1 MKTTNKKTLA
11 LLLNYE
17 PVVLV
22 LFVHVY
28 LDNYKNNTYKAFA
41 HSTVCSHKATLKKG
55 LLDITGQQINSK
67 ELKR

>member
-22 LFVHVY
+22 LFLRVY
-28 LDNYKNNTYKAFA
+28 LDIYKNNTYKAFA
-41 HSTVCSHKATLKKG
+41 HSTVCSHKATKG

>member
-41 HSTVCSHKATLKKG
+41 HSTVFSHKATLKKDCWT
-55 LLDITGQQINSK
+55 LLGSRSTAKS
-67 ELKR
+67 

>member
-41 HSTVCSHKATLKKG
+41 HSTVCSHKATLKK
-55 LLDITGQQINSK
+55 D
-67 ELKR
+67 